1 MKIKPTD
8 KVSVKV
14 QAESYKWG
22 GIDKKR
28 YSGSWESVLNKISE
42 NHSYGWVVGVDENA
56 DLLSCEDVL
65 DSVIGSNGDG
75 CDFIFKM
82 VVEKGKKKWTVI
94 DEDFEEEVECI

>member
-8 KVSVKV
+8 KVKVKI

-42 NHSYGWVVGVDENA
+42 NHSYGWVVGYDE
-56 DLLSCEDVL
+56 DGDVLSCEDVL
-65 DSVIGSNGDG
+65 GSITDCNGDG
-75 CDFIFKM
+75 CDYIFEM

-94 DEDFEEEVECI
+94 EEGEEEVECI